1 MRPVVRYRGL
11 RGPPECNEG
20 PYEARDSQSPP
31 RRQKRRTCEHWGP
44 PHDPAAASH
53 YHIRQTGPSSRL
65 HWAIHDTWWL
75 IPGLSPVLR
84 LLASSCRFHGNHY
97 SRHVPVPHHE
107 TSTNHHPRQRWLSPQ
122 HQELNH
128 HRHNKSLSNI
138 TASHHPKSTAVQC
151 GPLLIA
157 NRALSKSSAS
167 SLAGRDLPLS
177 RTPDTP
183 VIIKQS
189 RASGYKGTSA
199 QSMRAWGGHTRD
211 TYISRESGSASRDAG
226 KKKSCLTSGTQSPS
240 QSGWPYRAG

>member
-1 MRPVVRYRGL
+1 MKPKIRRARPGDRNVG
-11 RGPPECNEG
+11 
-20 PYEARDSQSPP
+20 
-31 RRQKRRTCEHWGP
+31 
-44 PHDPAAASH
+44 AASTGDSH
-53 YHIRQTGPSSRL
+53 MTQRQHLTTTF
-65 HWAIHDTWWL
+65 D
-75 IPGLSPVLR
+75 
-84 LLASSCRFHGNHY
+84 
-97 SRHVPVPHHE
+97 
-107 TSTNHHPRQRWLSPQ
+107 RQD
-122 HQELNH
+122 
-128 HRHNKSLSNI
+128 HRHGFTGQYTTLGSKSLSNI

-183 VIIKQS
+183 VINKQS

-211 TYISRESGSASRDAG
+211 TYTFRESGSASRDAG
-226 KKKSCLTSGTQSPS
+226 KKKSCLAFGTKSPS